1 MKDLIKALATFGLSD
16 KEALIYLTLY
26 KLDEA
31 TAYQVAKES
40 GLKRPTVYVL
50 LDELRHKGLVLLTP
64 YPKKQLYRAKD
75 LYEFMDE
82 RSYLVR
88 NSASLL
94 LRSLPKLINNSSKVL
109 TFSGAD
115 FRTGL
120 SYGLTKSRG
129 QSFLALYAGLPAGKV
144 ASQIYLDHHLEILE
158 VAKDLKCLVPSKA
171 NDGLFKNLDT
181 RAKIKVETKV
191 LPLTNQTTSV
201 ELSGAVVK
209 FIFHSSKQVVIVEDA
224 GLANLANQLFMTYWR
239 GF

>member
-1 MKDLIKALATFGLSD
+1 MKDLIKALNTFGLSD

-50 LDELRHKGLVLLTP
+50 LDELRHKGLVSLTP

-82 RSYLVR
+82 RSYIVR

-94 LRSLPKLINNSSKVL
+94 LRSLPKLVNNSSKVL

-115 FRTGL
+115 FRAGL
-120 SYGLTKSRG
+120 SYGLTKNRG

-144 ASQIYLDHHLEILE
+144 AGQIYLDHHLEIINS
-158 VAKDLKCLVPSKA
+158 AKDLKCLLPLKA
-171 NDGLFKNLDT
+171 NDGLFKNLDG
-181 RAKIKVETKV
+181 RAKIKIETKV
-191 LPLTNQTTSV
+191 LPLVNQTTSIEV
-201 ELSGAVVK
+201 GGGVIKIILHLK
-209 FIFHSSKQVVIVEDA
+209 KQIVVIEDEGLA
-224 GLANLANQLFMTYWR
+224 GLAKALFASYWQEL
-239 GF
+239 